1 MSVYTYV
8 CVYVC
13 VYIYIYIYTTYG
25 MCMYMTDYVCIHGDV
40 HIILYMRLHL
50 FYAFVERF
58 EAAVSRSRVPSPLL
72 SPDAAGG

>member
-1 MSVYTYV
+1 
-8 CVYVC
+8 
-13 VYIYIYIYTTYG
+13 